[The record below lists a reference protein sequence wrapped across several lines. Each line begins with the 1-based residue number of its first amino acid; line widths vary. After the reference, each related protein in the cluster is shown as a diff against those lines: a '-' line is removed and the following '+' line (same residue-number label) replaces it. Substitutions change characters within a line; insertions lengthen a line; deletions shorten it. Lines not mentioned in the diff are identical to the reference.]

1 MIVEFDKEY
10 LKELF
15 EDGKC
20 SNKKYRFQ
28 PEVVIAYGKRVLTL
42 MAANSIEDLYSI
54 GALHYEVLVGDK
66 KGISSIR
73 INKKYRLEFKVD
85 TTSSGESVITF
96 CTLTEISNHY
106 K

>member
-1 MIVEFDKEY
+1 MIIKFDKEY

-28 PEVVIAYGKRVLTL
+28 PEVVTAYGKRVLTL
-42 MAANSIEDLYSI
+42 MAANSVEDLYPI

-85 TTSSGESVITF
+85 TSVSGETVITF